1 MIKTKKKKRLKLRHI
16 VILFFSIYIFFIIMN
31 QNKLKKEL
39 KVKEYKVKE
48 EISILQ
54 TDIEDL
60 NKQIE
65 KRGSIEFLENVAREE
80 LGMVK
85 PNEIIYIDRGKFKNS
100 VFNFFNK
107 PIDWHKAVSNIY

>member
-1 MIKTKKKKRLKLRHI
+1 MIKNKKKKKIKLRHI
-16 VILFFSIYIFFIIMN
+16 IIMFFSIYILLIIVN
-31 QNKLKKEL
+31 QNNLKKEL
-39 KVKEYKVKE
+39 ALKEEQVQK

-60 NKQIE
+60 NNQIE
-65 KRGSIEFLENVAREE
+65 KKESIEFLENVAREE

-85 PNEIIYIDRGKFKNS
+85 PNEIIYIDKGKFKNS

-107 PIDWHKAVSNIY
+107 PID

>member
-1 MIKTKKKKRLKLRHI
+1 MIKKKNKRKIKLRHFMMLFLIIYISII
-16 VILFFSIYIFFIIMN
+16 VIN
-31 QNKLKKEL
+31 QNKLKKDL
-39 KVKEYKVKE
+39 RAKEKE
-48 EISILQ
+48 VEQDITVLQ
-54 TDIEDL
+54 EDIEEL

-85 PNEIIYIDRGKFKNS
+85 PNEVIYIDRGRFKNT

-107 PIDWHKAVSNIY
+107 PRD